1 MELLDFTPTIQWI
14 TERIPGATSVS
25 YGTST
30 PAAVYS
36 EFMVR
41 GVIEQ
46 KGCVVPEILDRPV
59 RDAFIKELGNRG
71 LRVTRSF
78 ETQIN

>member
-1 MELLDFTPTIQWI
+1 MIK
-14 TERIPGATSVS
+14 
-25 YGTST
+25 
-30 PAAVYS
+30 
-36 EFMVR
+36 
-41 GVIEQ
+41 Q
-46 KGCVVPEILDRPV
+46 KGCVVPEILERPV

>member
-1 MELLDFTPTIQWI
+1 
-14 TERIPGATSVS
+14 
-25 YGTST
+25 
-30 PAAVYS
+30 
-36 EFMVR
+36 MVKDI
-41 GVIEQ
+41 VKQ
-46 KGCVVPEILDRPV
+46 KGVVVPEILDRPV

>member
-1 MELLDFTPTIQWI
+1 MI
-14 TERIPGATSVS
+14 T
-25 YGTST
+25 
-30 PAAVYS
+30 
-36 EFMVR
+36 
-41 GVIEQ
+41 Q
-46 KGCVVPEILDRPV
+46 KGCVVPEILERAV

>member
-1 MELLDFTPTIQWI
+1 M
-14 TERIPGATSVS
+14 S

-30 PAAVYS
+30 PASVYS
-36 EFMVR
+36 EFMVK
-41 GVIEQ
+41 GMIKQ
-46 KGCVVPEILDRPV
+46 KGCVVPEILERPV